1 MTAPTEREVLE
12 ALFAKV
18 FPEPSRDGWR
28 PAIGYSEEWH
38 AWRHRR
44 EAFRKMLDAKAY
56 ESAALMLVPRGWIVE
71 IVRSFD
77 DDGAFFSTV
86 KLTDSFTIGRGC
98 DPDEEVSVTARK
110 GAITTFHDP
119 TALAICA
126 AIEAALA
133 RECE

>member
-1 MTAPTEREVLE
+1 MTEASEREVLE
-12 ALFAKV
+12 ALARRV
-18 FPEPSRDGWR
+18 WGWCEAPAGVDPYEWAYRWARLSRL
-28 PAIGYSEEWH
+28 
-38 AWRHRR
+38 
-44 EAFRKMLDAKAY
+44 LDVKAY
-56 ESAALMLVPRGWIVE
+56 LDAALMLVPRGWIVE

-119 TALAICA
+119 TALALCA
-126 AIEAALA
+126 AIEAAIA
-133 RECE
+133 REGE